1 MDKMTLDTLA
11 IMVQNGFLETAKQSN
26 LLALEK
32 RVDALEKRMD
42 YRFDMIAQEL
52 KDIRS
57 RLKGA
62 DIHAAD
68 ILDLQLRVDNIEKK
82 MKTR

>member
-1 MDKMTLDTLA
+1 MTLDTLA
-11 IMVQNGFLETAKQSN
+11 IMVQKGFLETAKQSD
-26 LLALEK
+26 LIELEK
-32 RVDALEKRMD
+32 RVDTLEKRMD

-52 KDIRS
+52 KDIHDQ
-57 RLKGA
+57 LKET
-62 DIHAAD
+62 DVHAAD

>member
-1 MDKMTLDTLA
+1 MSKMTLDALA
-11 IMVQNGFLETAKQSN
+11 IMVQTGFLETAKRSD
-26 LLALEK
+26 LIALEK

-52 KDIRS
+52 RDIRG
-57 RLKGA
+57 RLKEI

-68 ILDLQLRVDNIEKK
+68 ILDLRLRVDNIEKK